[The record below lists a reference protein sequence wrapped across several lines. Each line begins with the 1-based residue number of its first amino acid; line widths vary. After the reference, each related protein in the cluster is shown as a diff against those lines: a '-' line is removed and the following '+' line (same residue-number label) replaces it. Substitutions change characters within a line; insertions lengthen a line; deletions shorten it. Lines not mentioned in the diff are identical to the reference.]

1 MTINAP
7 EYSKW
12 LYHQCLKQGVAFD
25 VRELKSLTELEVS
38 DKFVMN
44 CTGLGARTLFNDDKV
59 YPIRGQTVL
68 VKNTTN
74 LVDTWSRVGRDHLSY
89 LIPRPGD
96 GGLIIGGCQQPNS
109 SDYEVD
115 HELAEKMLTWAK
127 TLYPG
132 VFPPDHEF
140 EIIKHNVG
148 LRPSRKGG
156 VRIESEAVGERLYVH
171 GYGIGGW
178 GYQASWGIGLKMRA
192 LLEGALSLAEV
203 PITTRGLSFDMH
215 SAATKVK
222 TAQNLWN
229 NREPE
234 KV

>member
-1 MTINAP
+1 MT
-7 EYSKW
+7 
-12 LYHQCLKQGVAFD
+12 QGVAFD
-25 VRELKSLTELEVS
+25 VREIKSLTELEAS
-38 DKFVMN
+38 DSIVMN
-44 CTGLGARTLFNDDKV
+44 CTGLGARELFNDDKV

-74 LVDTWSRVGRDHLSY
+74 LVDTWSRVGSDHLSY
-89 LIPRPGD
+89 LIPRPGN
-96 GGLIIGGCQQPNS
+96 GGLIIGGCQQPNNS
-109 SDYEVD
+109 SYEVD
-115 HELAEKMLTWAK
+115 QNLATKMLTWAK

-132 VFPPDHEF
+132 VFPADHEF
-140 EIIKHNVG
+140 EVIQHNVG

-156 VRIESEAVGERLYVH
+156 VRIESERVGERLYIH

-178 GYQASWGIGLKMRA
+178 GYQASWGIGLKMRN
-192 LLEGALSLAEV
+192 LLEEALDSAEV
-203 PITTRGLSFDMH
+203 KVSTTGLSYDTN

-229 NREPE
+229 TRDPE